1 VQVFS
6 GGSLITRFL
15 AYSADFRGGVT
26 VDVLPDPTYSGMAP
40 SIITG
45 TGPGGGP
52 DVRQWRIPPDLGY
65 NHADAPAA
73 LEREVF
79 AFDPAIRGGVFV
91 G

>member
-1 VQVFS
+1 MQVFS
-6 GGSLITRFL
+6 GGTLLTRFL

-26 VDVLPDPTYSGMAP
+26 VDVLPDLTFSGMGP
-40 SIITG
+40 SIIIG

-52 DVRQWRIPPDLGY
+52 DVRQLRIPPDLGY
-65 NHADAPAA
+65 NDADAPAA

-79 AFDPAIRGGVFV
+79 AFDPAFRGGVFV